1 MKKKTYTIQTSKD
14 GGLSSRPTRV
24 KQISG
29 TVEELTQYFGYTL
42 AVGNSHDKRVNEH
55 PKTIKSLLT
64 NLTRAFGIVEGCCYS
79 RTSIDLITVP
89 EPTVEVITP
98 EPEPIA
104 APEEVPVQLQSGD
117 RVIITKE
124 GLIKHSKSIP
134 SRLGYTSE
142 EFEWR
147 QKLSRLC
154 DAKEVGTVRV
164 SDLKISSEPERGV
177 DVFFGESL
185 FWVPSYMLQKIG
197 GN

>member
-1 MKKKTYTIQTSKD
+1 MKKKTYTIQSSKD

-24 KQISG
+24 KQITG
-29 TVEELTQYFGYTL
+29 TVEELTKYFGYTL

-55 PKTIKSLLT
+55 PKTIKSLIS

-89 EPTVEVITP
+89 EPTAEVLTS
-98 EPEPIA
+98 EPT
-104 APEEVPVQLQSGD
+104 PEEVPVQLQSGD

-134 SRLGYTSE
+134 SHLGYTSE
-142 EFEWR
+142 QFKWR
-147 QKLSRLC
+147 QELSRLC
-154 DAKEVGTVRV
+154 DAKEVGTIRV
-164 SDLKISSEPERGV
+164 SDLKISSEPGTGV

-185 FWVPSYMLQKIG
+185 FWVPAYMLEKIG
-197 GN
+197 GQ